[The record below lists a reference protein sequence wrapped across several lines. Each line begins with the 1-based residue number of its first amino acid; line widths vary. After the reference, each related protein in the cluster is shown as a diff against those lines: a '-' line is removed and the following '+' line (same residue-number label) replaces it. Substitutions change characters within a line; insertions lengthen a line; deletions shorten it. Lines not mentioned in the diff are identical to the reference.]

1 MGGLLGAL
9 PPAEF
14 LRAANAYLLRQNWDE
29 GFATAAHLALS
40 LDTGSFEVRTAGH
53 PPAVQWLAGSGRWKV
68 HASAGP
74 VLGVLDEADY
84 EPVLGQVSHGDVV
97 IMYTDGMVETRFQ
110 DFTMGIDKMI
120 GQAERLMG
128 GGWLNS
134 AERLLEGV
142 NEPGDDR
149 AIFVV
154 NRR

>member
-1 MGGLLGAL
+1 
-9 PPAEF
+9 
-14 LRAANAYLLRQNWDE
+14 
-29 GFATAAHLALS
+29 
-40 LDTGSFEVRTAGH
+40 
-53 PPAVQWLAGSGRWKV
+53 
-68 HASAGP
+68 